1 MQWGAARL
9 RTPLRWSAVRP
20 YTIVP
25 SLKACTCSYR
35 VEKRSSCWL
44 VKPVMWFTRIPLW
57 KSLDISILILDKVS
71 KILTQFCFHQT
82 CGWLGMKKILLKY
95 FSAIVWRADLGAP
108 HQGPCGPWKPNFNW
122 LASDAWKTE
131 FQNDNLN
138 LKTWKFLSIFAYM
151 PYSVRPAQIPCT

>member
-1 MQWGAARL
+1 MSFYIQSWVRKYQVVCLSLCVSVCLCVCLSVCLSVVFSNFHNFGPIL
-9 RTPLRWSAVRP
+9 LKLGPHSLNKNLRWHFSV
-20 YTIVP
+20 
-25 SLKACTCSYR
+25 LF
-35 VEKRSSCWL
+35 SSDMWL
-44 VKPVMWFTRIPLW
+44 IR
-57 KSLDISILILDKVS
+57 DE
-71 KILTQFCFHQT
+71 
-82 CGWLGMKKILLKY
+82 KKILLKY

-138 LKTWKFLSIFAYM
+138 LKTWKFLSIFAYV